1 MGGGNSV
8 LNKPLG
14 SVGDKIPVANRLFTG
29 TANLMAAN
37 QGTIKDAAAY
47 ALTAGA
53 LAESNPLNLKNTMR
67 NIGEGLGEITGSN
80 ALRKQAMDQQ
90 QANEEEAKR
99 QAMVSDAMARSQGGD
114 ATNIFLATGKRGKG
128 GKGGGTGSA
137 GTGSSRDTGVQS

>member
-1 MGGGNSV
+1 MGGKNSFAS
-8 LNKPLG
+8 NPLG
-14 SVGDKIPVANRLFTG
+14 STGNKALGGKNNFFTKAANIAVGNKDTLAYLFTG
-29 TANLMAAN
+29 
-37 QGTIKDAAAY
+37 
-47 ALTAGA
+47 GA

-99 QAMVSDAMARSQGGD
+99 QAMVSDAMARSEGGD
-114 ATNIFLATGKRGKG
+114 ATNIFLATGKRGKR
-128 GKGGGTGSA
+128 GGGGSTGSA

>member
-14 SVGDKIPVANRLFTG
+14 STGDKALGKNNFFT
-29 TANLMAAN
+29 NAAN
-37 QGTIKDAAAY
+37 MAISSVATGGVST
-47 ALTAGA
+47 LFNNN
-53 LAESNPLNLKNTMR
+53 NPVSVQNTLR
-67 NIGEGLGEITGSN
+67 NVGEGLGEITGSN

-128 GKGGGTGSA
+128 GKGGSTGSA
-137 GTGSSRDTGVQS
+137 GTGSSRETGVQS